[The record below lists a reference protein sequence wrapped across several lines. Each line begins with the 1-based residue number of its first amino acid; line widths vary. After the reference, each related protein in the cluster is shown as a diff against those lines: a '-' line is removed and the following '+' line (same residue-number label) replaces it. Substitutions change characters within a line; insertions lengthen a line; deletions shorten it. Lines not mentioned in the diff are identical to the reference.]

1 MRLSDNKPWYFEFK
15 ESKLSM
21 TQTVIRVFIYSI
33 LPVLVAGAQIG
44 LDKSTNTRERRLE
57 VFLIYLFALG
67 VAGSG
72 IAGFISHF
80 FIADAVAELIGW
92 PAGNPFQLE
101 VAFANLMLGVLGL
114 IAAGRRDGF
123 REATVI
129 AVTVFGV
136 GATIVHLM
144 DIFETGNLAPGNTV
158 QNFAN
163 LIRPALLIFFLVA
176 SRRAEYSPDSEVR
189 MTEFEIW
196 RQPRL
201 QAAGWMTACAAGGF
215 GIGFALDQP
224 LYPTLFG
231 IVVGLVI
238 VWLVISR
245 APLEA
250 RQGYFPTT

>member
-1 MRLSDNKPWYFEFK
+1 MSI
-15 ESKLSM
+15 
-21 TQTVIRVFIYSI
+21 TIIRIFIYSV
-33 LPVLVAGAQIG
+33 LPLLVAGVQIG

-80 FIADAVAELIGW
+80 FISDIVAESIGW

-101 VAFANLMLGVLGL
+101 VAFANLVLGVLGL
-114 IAAGRRDGF
+114 IASGRRDGF

-129 AVTVFGV
+129 AVTIFGV
-136 GATIVHLM
+136 GATIVHLT

-163 LIRPALLIFFLVA
+163 LVRPALLIGFLVA
-176 SRRAEYSPDSEVR
+176 SRRSERSTDSEVH
-189 MTEFEIW
+189 TAEFEIW
-196 RQPRL
+196 RRPRL
-201 QAAGWMTACAAGGF
+201 QAAGWMTASVATGF
-215 GIGFALDQP
+215 GVGFAIDQV
-224 LYPTLFG
+224 LLITLLG
-231 IVVGLVI
+231 VIVGSVI

-245 APLEA
+245 APADA
-250 RQGYFPTT
+250 RQGYFPEA

>member
-1 MRLSDNKPWYFEFK
+1 
-15 ESKLSM
+15 
-21 TQTVIRVFIYSI
+21 
-33 LPVLVAGAQIG
+33 VAGAQIY

-57 VFLIYLFALG
+57 VVLIYLFALG

-80 FIADAVAELIGW
+80 FISDVVAESIGW

-101 VAFANLMLGVLGL
+101 VAFANLLLGILGL
-114 IAAGRRDGF
+114 IAVGRRDGF

-129 AVTVFGV
+129 AVTVFGL

-163 LIRPALLIFFLVA
+163 LVRPALLITFLVA
-176 SRRAEYSPDSEVR
+176 SRRAERSPGSEVR
-189 MTEFEIW
+189 MAEFDIW
-196 RQPRL
+196 RSPRL
-201 QAAGWMTACAAGGF
+201 RVAGWMTACVATGF
-215 GIGFALDQP
+215 GVGFALDQT
-224 LYPTLFG
+224 LYLTLLG
-231 IVVGLVI
+231 IIVGLVI
-238 VWLVISR
+238 IWLVISR

-250 RQGYFPTT
+250 RQGYFPTG